1 VLSTA
6 PLLQT
11 DLDGLALHRRGKVRD
26 VYEIGDELLIVATD
40 RISAFDYVLGSGIP
54 DKGKVLTQLSGFWFE
69 RMGDLVPHHL
79 ISMAV
84 EEFPA
89 AARAHADQLRGRTM
103 LVRRTDPIPIEC
115 VARGYLSGS
124 GWKEYQQSGCVCGIK
139 LPRGL
144 RESDRLPE
152 PIFTPATK
160 ADTGHDINIS
170 EGEAGRLIGEDLIAT
185 LKALTLEIYSRGVAH
200 AESKGII
207 IADTK
212 FEFGLA
218 PASPSRRSA
227 DLSAQREGGRQRH
240 HPHRRGPDAGLVP
253 LLAAG
258 SLRGGPR
265 TTELRQAVRPR
276 LSRRDQVE
284 QAAAGAVAARRR
296 HPAHPRQVC
305 RSVSRADRQ
314 RAAVAVREQLDS
326 LVQQMLDRG
335 VRYEDARREFEKV
348 FITRALQRSNGCL
361 GDAAE
366 LLGIHRNTVTRKMA
380 EYKIKH
386 R

>member
-1 VLSTA
+1 MLSTA

-11 DLDGLALHRRGKVRD
+11 DLQGLTLHRRGKVRD
-26 VYEIGDELLIVATD
+26 VYEIGGDLLIVATD

-79 ISMAV
+79 ISMEA

-103 LVRRTDPIPIEC
+103 LVRRTEPIPIEC

-124 GWKEYQQSGCVCGIK
+124 GWKEYQQSGCVCGVE

-170 EGEAGRLIGEDLIAT
+170 EGEAGRLIGDDLIAK
-185 LKALTLEIYSRGVAH
+185 LKALTLEIYSRGVKH

-218 PASPSRRSA
+218 QASPNSSRRSPEGAKA
-227 DLSAQREGGRQRH
+227 DGKEIVLIDEVLTPDSSRFWPRDQYEPGHGQPSFDKQFVRDYLEAIKWNKQPPVPSLPDDVIQRTRDKYVEAFRV
-240 HPHRRGPDAGLVP
+240 LT
-253 LLAAG
+253 G
-258 SLRGGPR
+258 S
-265 TTELRQAVRPR
+265 ELR
-276 LSRRDQVE
+276 
-284 QAAAGAVAARRR
+284 
-296 HPAHPRQVC
+296 
-305 RSVSRADRQ
+305 
-314 RAAVAVREQLDS
+314 
-326 LVQQMLDRG
+326 
-335 VRYEDARREFEKV
+335 
-348 FITRALQRSNGCL
+348 
-361 GDAAE
+361 
-366 LLGIHRNTVTRKMA
+366 
-380 EYKIKH
+380 
-386 R
+386 